1 MTEFILRRNLV
12 ATRIDSPGGK
22 PVSAAGETLGTGTV
36 GRINGGPYECL
47 DTDPPATCIDLLIDG
62 KLYRVAHRS
71 FKNAST
77 KPSKAPTEPP
87 EPMGK

>member
-1 MTEFILRRNLV
+1 MNEFRLRRNLA

-47 DTDPPATCIDLLIDG
+47 HTDPPVTCVDLLIGG
-62 KLYRVAHRS
+62 KPYRVVHRS
-71 FKNAST
+71 FKNASVNT
-77 KPSKAPTEPP
+77 SKGENRQ
-87 EPMGK
+87 